1 MQSVPRY
8 LIVPSMLNLW
18 FRLKSN
24 IIYKI
29 KRLNREYVRKTIITK
44 RCQKL
49 IKKQIGLLAIIAF
62 IVTFMAFSGVA
73 SAQTSNAQVVFFTS
87 PYCSACKTAEPIVQS
102 AAAKY
107 GVTLV
112 TYDVTTSPGKGVAA
126 ANGVSETPTIVVSGA
141 QSARFEGSITQ
152 AQIESTIKA
161 AIGTTTVQQAAATP
175 TAAATVKAAATPTKT
190 PTAAA
195 TVKAAATPTAA
206 ATVKATA
213 TPTQYTGPF
222 VGSKNSNVYH
232 YPWCSEAQ
240 KIKPENLVKFNTAA
254 DAQKMG
260 YRPCEVC
267 KPPTATTT
275 TTPTAQPTIQVVA
288 PTPTTKTT
296 TSTVPEFSVLGLGAP
311 ALLVGAI
318 YLFLRRQ

>member
-1 MQSVPRY
+1 
-8 LIVPSMLNLW
+8 
-18 FRLKSN
+18 
-24 IIYKI
+24 
-29 KRLNREYVRKTIITK
+29 
-44 RCQKL
+44 L

-62 IVTFMAFSGVA
+62 IVTFMVFSGVA

-112 TYDVTTSPGKGVAA
+112 TYDVTTSPGKGIAS

-152 AQIESTIKA
+152 AQIESAIKA

-175 TAAATVKAAATPTKT
+175 TAAATVKAAATTTKT

-195 TVKAAATPTAA
+195 TVAQTPTATPTKTPTATPTATPTKTPTAA
-206 ATVKATA
+206 A
-213 TPTQYTGPF
+213 
-222 VGSKNSNVYH
+222 
-232 YPWCSEAQ
+232 
-240 KIKPENLVKFNTAA
+240 
-254 DAQKMG
+254 
-260 YRPCEVC
+260 
-267 KPPTATTT
+267 
-275 TTPTAQPTIQVVA
+275 TIQVVA

>member
-1 MQSVPRY
+1 
-8 LIVPSMLNLW
+8 
-18 FRLKSN
+18 
-24 IIYKI
+24 
-29 KRLNREYVRKTIITK
+29 
-44 RCQKL
+44 
-49 IKKQIGLLAIIAF
+49 
-62 IVTFMAFSGVA
+62 MAFSGVA

-112 TYDVTTSPGKGVAA
+112 TYDVTTSPGKGIAS

-152 AQIESTIKA
+152 AQIESAIKA

-175 TAAATVKAAATPTKT
+175 TAAATVKAAATPT
-190 PTAAA
+190 AAA
-195 TVKAAATPTAA
+195 TVKAAATPT
-206 ATVKATA
+206 
-213 TPTQYTGPF
+213 
-222 VGSKNSNVYH
+222 
-232 YPWCSEAQ
+232 
-240 KIKPENLVKFNTAA
+240 
-254 DAQKMG
+254 
-260 YRPCEVC
+260 
-267 KPPTATTT
+267 
-275 TTPTAQPTIQVVA
+275 IQVVTA
-288 PTPTTKTT
+288 TPTTKTT

>member
-1 MQSVPRY
+1 M
-8 LIVPSMLNLW
+8 
-18 FRLKSN
+18 
-24 IIYKI
+24 
-29 KRLNREYVRKTIITK
+29 
-44 RCQKL
+44 

-112 TYDVTTSPGKGVAA
+112 TYDVTTSPGKGIAS

-152 AQIESTIKA
+152 AQIESAIKA

-195 TVKAAATPTAA
+195 TVAQTP
-206 ATVKATA
+206 TA
-213 TPTQYTGPF
+213 TPT
-222 VGSKNSNVYH
+222 K
-232 YPWCSEAQ
+232 
-240 KIKPENLVKFNTAA
+240 
-254 DAQKMG
+254 
-260 YRPCEVC
+260 
-267 KPPTATTT
+267 
-275 TTPTAQPTIQVVA
+275 TPTAKPTIQVVA

-311 ALLVGAI
+311 ALIVGAI

>member
-1 MQSVPRY
+1 
-8 LIVPSMLNLW
+8 
-18 FRLKSN
+18 
-24 IIYKI
+24 
-29 KRLNREYVRKTIITK
+29 
-44 RCQKL
+44 
-49 IKKQIGLLAIIAF
+49 
-62 IVTFMAFSGVA
+62 MAFSGVA

-87 PYCSACKTAEPIVQS
+87 PFCSACKTAEPIVQS

-112 TYDVTTSPGKGVAA
+112 TYDVTTSPGKGIAS

-152 AQIESTIKA
+152 AQIESAIKA

-175 TAAATVKAAATPTKT
+175 TAAATVKAATPTAAAPVKAAAPPTAAAPVKAAAPPTKT
-190 PTAAA
+190 PTA
-195 TVKAAATPTAA
+195 T
-206 ATVKATA
+206 
-213 TPTQYTGPF
+213 
-222 VGSKNSNVYH
+222 
-232 YPWCSEAQ
+232 
-240 KIKPENLVKFNTAA
+240 
-254 DAQKMG
+254 
-260 YRPCEVC
+260 
-267 KPPTATTT
+267 
-275 TTPTAQPTIQVVA
+275 PTIQVVA

>member
-1 MQSVPRY
+1 
-8 LIVPSMLNLW
+8 
-18 FRLKSN
+18 
-24 IIYKI
+24 
-29 KRLNREYVRKTIITK
+29 
-44 RCQKL
+44 L

-112 TYDVTTSPGKGVAA
+112 TYDVTTSPGKGIAS

-141 QSARFEGSITQ
+141 QSARFEGSVTQ
-152 AQIESTIKA
+152 AQIESAIKA

-175 TAAATVKAAATPTKT
+175 TAAATVAQTPTATPTKTPTATPTKT

-195 TVKAAATPTAA
+195 TVKA
-206 ATVKATA
+206 TA
-213 TPTQYTGPF
+213 T
-222 VGSKNSNVYH
+222 
-232 YPWCSEAQ
+232 
-240 KIKPENLVKFNTAA
+240 
-254 DAQKMG
+254 
-260 YRPCEVC
+260 
-267 KPPTATTT
+267 
-275 TTPTAQPTIQVVA
+275 PTIQVVTA
-288 PTPTTKTT
+288 TPTTKTT

-311 ALLVGAI
+311 ALIVGAI

>member
-1 MQSVPRY
+1 
-8 LIVPSMLNLW
+8 
-18 FRLKSN
+18 
-24 IIYKI
+24 
-29 KRLNREYVRKTIITK
+29 
-44 RCQKL
+44 L

-112 TYDVTTSPGKGVAA
+112 NYDVTTSPGKGIAS

-152 AQIESTIKA
+152 AQIESAIKA

-190 PTAAA
+190 PTAAGTVAQTPTA
-195 TVKAAATPTAA
+195 TPTKTPTATPTKTPTAA
-206 ATVKATA
+206 A
-213 TPTQYTGPF
+213 
-222 VGSKNSNVYH
+222 
-232 YPWCSEAQ
+232 
-240 KIKPENLVKFNTAA
+240 
-254 DAQKMG
+254 
-260 YRPCEVC
+260 
-267 KPPTATTT
+267 
-275 TTPTAQPTIQVVA
+275 TIQVVA

-296 TSTVPEFSVLGLGAP
+296 TSTVPEFSLLGLGAP

>member
-1 MQSVPRY
+1 
-8 LIVPSMLNLW
+8 
-18 FRLKSN
+18 
-24 IIYKI
+24 
-29 KRLNREYVRKTIITK
+29 
-44 RCQKL
+44 L

-112 TYDVTTSPGKGVAA
+112 TYDVTTSPGKGIAS

-152 AQIESTIKA
+152 AQIESAIKA
-161 AIGTTTVQQAAATP
+161 AMGTTTVQQAAATP
-175 TAAATVKAAATPTKT
+175 TAAATVKAT
-190 PTAAA
+190 
-195 TVKAAATPTAA
+195 TPTAA
-206 ATVKATA
+206 ATVKAT
-213 TPTQYTGPF
+213 TPTAAAT
-222 VGSKNSNVYH
+222 
-232 YPWCSEAQ
+232 
-240 KIKPENLVKFNTAA
+240 VKA
-254 DAQKMG
+254 
-260 YRPCEVC
+260 
-267 KPPTATTT
+267 
-275 TTPTAQPTIQVVA
+275 TTPTAAATVKATTPTIQVVA

>member
-1 MQSVPRY
+1 
-8 LIVPSMLNLW
+8 
-18 FRLKSN
+18 
-24 IIYKI
+24 
-29 KRLNREYVRKTIITK
+29 
-44 RCQKL
+44 
-49 IKKQIGLLAIIAF
+49 
-62 IVTFMAFSGVA
+62 MAFSGVA

-112 TYDVTTSPGKGVAA
+112 TYDVTTSPGKGIAS

-152 AQIESTIKA
+152 AQIESAIKA

-175 TAAATVKAAATPTKT
+175 TAAATVKAAATQTKT

-195 TVKAAATPTAA
+195 TVAQTPTKTPTA
-206 ATVKATA
+206 K
-213 TPTQYTGPF
+213 
-222 VGSKNSNVYH
+222 
-232 YPWCSEAQ
+232 
-240 KIKPENLVKFNTAA
+240 
-254 DAQKMG
+254 
-260 YRPCEVC
+260 
-267 KPPTATTT
+267 
-275 TTPTAQPTIQVVA
+275 PTIQVVA

>member
-1 MQSVPRY
+1 
-8 LIVPSMLNLW
+8 
-18 FRLKSN
+18 
-24 IIYKI
+24 
-29 KRLNREYVRKTIITK
+29 
-44 RCQKL
+44 
-49 IKKQIGLLAIIAF
+49 
-62 IVTFMAFSGVA
+62 MAFSGVA

-112 TYDVTTSPGKGVAA
+112 TYDVTTSPGKGIAS

-152 AQIESTIKA
+152 AQIESAIKA

-175 TAAATVKAAATPTKT
+175 TAAAPAKA
-190 PTAAA
+190 TAAA
-195 TVKAAATPTAA
+195 TVKAAAPPTKTPTA
-206 ATVKATA
+206 T
-213 TPTQYTGPF
+213 
-222 VGSKNSNVYH
+222 
-232 YPWCSEAQ
+232 
-240 KIKPENLVKFNTAA
+240 
-254 DAQKMG
+254 
-260 YRPCEVC
+260 
-267 KPPTATTT
+267 
-275 TTPTAQPTIQVVA
+275 PTIQVVA